1 MPASLPHLVRIMS
14 DPEADPESI
23 ATTISHFPAIAVRLV
38 ALANSAWTSPVSP
51 ITNIEQTCTHL
62 GLNLV
67 RSLSLSIAIA
77 APFSPARCQGF
88 DSEMFWSNTLL
99 LADCAANLS
108 EFSTTT
114 GAENRETARAA
125 ALFSNLSLLWM
136 ADALPAE
143 TTLALDEDADT
154 EVFPDQPLRRACGM
168 DTGYVGG
175 LLGRAWGLPD
185 DLVAGMEHH
194 GNPNYEGSGWAFA
207 TLVRVAADIVHS
219 VNDDEWCADCSDD
232 LDRLRIEPVKR
243 DKLVEKM
250 SYKLD
255 DTLQLTRTLRL

>member
-1 MPASLPHLVRIMS
+1 MS

-23 ATTISHFPAIAVRLV
+23 ATAISRFPAIAVRLV
-38 ALANSAWTSPVSP
+38 ALANSAWTSPVAP
-51 ITNIEQTCTHL
+51 IKSIEQTCTHL

-67 RSLSLSIAIA
+67 RSLSLSIAVA
-77 APFSPARCQGF
+77 APFSPARCLRF
-88 DSEMFWSNTLL
+88 DSELFWCNTLL

-108 EFSTTT
+108 DYSAIS
-114 GAENRETARAA
+114 GADDRETARAA

-143 TTLALDEDADT
+143 TALALDENADT

-194 GNPNYEGSGWAFA
+194 GKPHYAGSGWAFA
-207 TLVRVAADIVHS
+207 ALVRVAADIVRS
-219 VNDDEWCADCSDD
+219 VNDDEFRADCVDD
-232 LDRLRIEPVKR
+232 LERLRIEPLKR
-243 DKLVEKM
+243 DKLIEKM
-250 SYKLD
+250 SIKLD
-255 DTLQLTRTLRL
+255 DTIQLTRSLRL